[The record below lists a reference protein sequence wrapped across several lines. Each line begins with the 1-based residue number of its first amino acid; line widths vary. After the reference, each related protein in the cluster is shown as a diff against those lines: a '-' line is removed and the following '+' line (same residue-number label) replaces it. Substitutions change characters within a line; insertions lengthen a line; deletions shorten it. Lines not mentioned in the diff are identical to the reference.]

1 MAGKKLVYYMAA
13 LILILAVLNLVAG
26 EWSVTGRRLPM
37 SQHPVFVR
45 LRWFALGAVAA
56 SLIVGHDFA
65 RDDWYSWALAALLAL
80 GAARIPAPRKKT
92 SETFQQHR
100 AANGSQ
106 PFAPKPEGTSSGAGS
121 RRSPDCSA
129 E

>member
-1 MAGKKLVYYMAA
+1 LAGSKLVYHMAA
-13 LILILAVLNLVAG
+13 LILILTVLNLVAG

-80 GAARIPAPRKKT
+80 GAARIIDPRKKT
-92 SETFQQHR
+92 SEAGQQHR

-106 PFAPKPEGTSSGAGS
+106 PFFTNAERAHPTDESKGDAPPRLS
-121 RRSPDCSA
+121 
-129 E
+129 